1 MAASWCTTPF
11 RRSGFASPPIR
22 VEFHGQRVAGSD
34 IGGVLARS
42 YGIPVSADR
51 FETKVGDTKDQKDP
65 KEQKGHKDHKEPKDA
80 KDHKEGLLEKP
91 PK

>member
-34 IGGVLARS
+34 IDGVLARS

-65 KEQKGHKDHKEPKDA
+65 KEQKEVKGHKDHKEPKDA
-80 KDHKEGLLEKP
+80 KEGLLEKP

>member
-22 VEFHGQRVAGSD
+22 VEFHGQRVAGS
-34 IGGVLARS
+34 GH
-42 YGIPVSADR
+42 PP
-51 FETKVGDTKDQKDP
+51 KDQKDP
-65 KEQKGHKDHKEPKDA
+65 KEQKEVKGHKDHKEPKDA
-80 KDHKEGLLEKP
+80 KDAKEGLLEKP